1 MRTFIFSLVML
12 ISIGLNAQ
20 AAKEAKIF
28 TTKEGAIKGYDP
40 VAYFI
45 SNQPIKGL
53 KTISYMWNNVTW
65 YFVSTSNKQLFVNN
79 PEKYAPQYGGYC
91 AYGWAQG
98 YAVKIDPDA
107 WAIVNDK
114 LYLNYSKG
122 VQKDWNKDREAFIK
136 KADANYRK
144 N

>member
-1 MRTFIFSLVML
+1 MRTLIFSLVML
-12 ISIGLNAQ
+12 LSIGLNAQ
-20 AAKEAKIF
+20 AAKEAKTF
-28 TTKEGAIKGYDP
+28 STKEGAIKGYDP

-45 SNQPIKGL
+45 SNQPIKGI
-53 KTISYMWNNVTW
+53 KTISFHWNDATW
-65 YFVSTSNKQLFVNN
+65 YFATEANKKLFTDN